1 MFAARSN
8 WLKRNREYVERL
20 INEGLQ
26 RTLSAHQDSVMT
38 KKILGLLARP
48 NKKLAVD
55 RLEYSLAYQAY
66 SPDKYQNTLSQGME

>member
-38 KKILGLLARP
+38 KKNIGVIGKA
-48 NKKLAVD
+48 
-55 RLEYSLAYQAY
+55 
-66 SPDKYQNTLSQGME
+66 